1 MKYKIVIQ
9 DMSIGWKEWD
19 EKGKPTT
26 NIVEYDSLLDLLKG
40 EGFFDENYDEDEDEE
55 VENPDIEFSRMLKA
69 LEEDGYIMTDEHDM
83 RYWAEPEPCDSYLTY
98 GTKYTISELSDE
110 DLVKIQAIKDKA
122 NASEIA
128 TNKKKWD
135 VFLKD
140 HQGTS
145 NGDLLE
151 TLMKEYKFPTK
162 LKSLV

>member
-1 MKYKIVIQ
+1 MKYKIIEQ

-26 NIVEYDSLLDLLKG
+26 SIVEYDSLLDLLKG
-40 EGFFDENYDEDEDEE
+40 EEFYDENYDEDEEE
-55 VENPDIEFSRMLKA
+55 TEFSRMIKA
-69 LEEDGYIMTDEHDM
+69 LENDGYIMTHDYEKT
-83 RYWAEPEPCDSYLTY
+83 YWAEPEPCDSYLTY
-98 GTKYTISELSDE
+98 GTKYTISELSE
-110 DLVKIQAIKDKA
+110 ADLAKIQAVKDKA

-128 TNKKKWD
+128 SNKKKWD

-151 TLMKEYKFPTK
+151 TLMKEYKFPSK